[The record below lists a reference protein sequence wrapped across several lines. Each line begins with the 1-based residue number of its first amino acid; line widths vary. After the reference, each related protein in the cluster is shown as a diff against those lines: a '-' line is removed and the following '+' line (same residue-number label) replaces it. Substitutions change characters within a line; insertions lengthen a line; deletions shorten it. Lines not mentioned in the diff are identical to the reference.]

1 MELPTVG
8 DPFLLGANY
17 WPRRKAMYWWAD
29 FDPCEVREEFAMIRD
44 LGLGHVRFFL
54 LWESFQPTPDTISIS
69 ALRDLR
75 TVCDIA
81 ADAGLLLQPT
91 FFTGH
96 MSGPNWAPDWLI
108 DPRTPRRAN
117 ERQLVSLGRSTGSLN
132 AIFNTYAEPFVI
144 AAEDLLLRTV
154 CGELKDHPAI
164 WGYSLGNEPDLFC
177 VPPDAAAGRRWV
189 RDRVRTIKLA
199 DPNHLALIGLHM
211 ASLDADVGLRVDDIA
226 AETDVSVMHGYSIY
240 HPLARAPLDP
250 DLIPF
255 TCALTAALAGRPVL
269 YEEFGVN
276 TQWPDAPSRWSD
288 EQTWDGGARRTYF
301 ASEDDAAE
309 YYAGVL
315 PRLQRVGG
323 LGAFAW
329 CFPDYHQSLWG
340 WPPCDFQAHER
351 FFGLW
356 RPDGSLK
363 PMGKAVADFARGK
376 PTVRRAERT
385 VALPV
390 SADEY
395 YREPGRYTGEMY
407 EAFGRL

>member
-1 MELPTVG
+1 MAIG
-8 DPFLLGANY
+8 DPFLLGVNY
-17 WPRRKAMYWWAD
+17 WPRRKAMYWWAN
-29 FDPCEVREEFAMIRD
+29 FDAGEVREEFAMIRE
-44 LGLGHVRFFL
+44 LGLTHVRFFL
-54 LWESFQPTPDTISIS
+54 LWESFQPSPQSVSPT
-69 ALRDLR
+69 AMRDLR

-96 MSGPNWAPDWLI
+96 MSGPNWAPDWLL
-108 DPRTPRRAN
+108 DPKTPRKPD
-117 ERQLVSLGRSTGSLN
+117 ERQIVSLTRAAGAAHS
-132 AIFNTYAEPFVI
+132 IYNTYAEPFVI

-177 VPPDAAAGRRWV
+177 KPPTAQAGRTWV
-189 RDRVRTIKLA
+189 RDRVATIKRA
-199 DPNHLALIGLHM
+199 DPHHLALIGLHT
-211 ASLDADVGLRVDDIA
+211 ASIDSDCGLRVDDIA

-240 HPLARAPLDP
+240 HPLARRPLDP
-250 DLIPF
+250 DYVPF

-276 TQWPDAPSRWSD
+276 TNWPDAPSQWT
-288 EQTWDGGARRTYF
+288 QLATWDGGTRRAYF

-315 PRLQRVGG
+315 PRLQRVGA

-329 CFPDYHQSLWG
+329 CFPDYDKSLWNK
-340 WPPCDFQAHER
+340 PPCDFQAFER

-363 PMGKAVADFARGK
+363 PMGKVVADFARAK
-376 PTVRRAERT
+376 PTVQAPEKT
-385 VALPV
+385 VTLPV
-390 SADEY
+390 SADDY
-395 YREPGRYTGEMY
+395 YCDPSSYQKPLY
-407 EAFGRL
+407 EQFGSL